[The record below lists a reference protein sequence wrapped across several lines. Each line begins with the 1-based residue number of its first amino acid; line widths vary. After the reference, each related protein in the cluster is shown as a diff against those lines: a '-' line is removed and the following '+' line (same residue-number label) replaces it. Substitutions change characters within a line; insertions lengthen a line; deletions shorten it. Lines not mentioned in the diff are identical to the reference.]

1 MPLWF
6 FPALLG
12 ALATISL
19 IAGIWLLL
27 HLPDVARVFSGSR
40 PTEFVRNSGRKA
52 ASRGAVWIALIL
64 FNGGWIACLLLYVFV
79 MSGDANE
86 VVRSGS

>member
-6 FPALLG
+6 VPALLG
-12 ALATISL
+12 AFATISL

-27 HLPDVARVFSGSR
+27 HLPDVARLFSGRR
-40 PTEFVRNSGRKA
+40 PGEFVRTSSRKA
-52 ASRGAVWIALIL
+52 ASRGAVWLALIF
-64 FNGGWIACLLLYVFV
+64 FNGGWIACLVLYVFV

-86 VVRSGS
+86 VVQSGS